1 MRRGWPAG
9 SRHGGRCRR
18 GERAGVAAH
27 RRQPRI
33 PDAARMDAVFAEL
46 ADAGWVREAP
56 ADVLSVRRKRKD
68 WLVNP
73 ALAEALAEE
82 GCP

>member
-1 MRRGWPAG
+1 M
-9 SRHGGRCRR
+9 
-18 GERAGVAAH
+18 
-27 RRQPRI
+27 
-33 PDAARMDAVFAEL
+33 DAAFAEL